1 MDIHFSK
8 GILFLQWI
16 NFASLWTFSCQ
27 FVGWCI
33 SLLYS
38 LDLFLDFDYI
48 YTLRNCS
55 FKRNLSNQAF
65 LFLQLCSWY
74 SLYYHVHFRI
84 RLSISAKRLMGLLT
98 WMALT
103 MDQFVHMWQVLQIEP
118 STNEQIVFLHSSVY
132 HFRYSLSNILKYLMY
147 RLNISFV
154 RFIPKY
160 YIIHAVFNSYAFIKF

>member
-84 RLSISAKRLMGLLT
+84 RLSISAKKTYGTVDLDGINYGPICAYVASPPD
-98 WMALT
+98 WAFN
-103 MDQFVHMWQVLQIEP
+103 QW
-118 STNEQIVFLHSSVY
+118 TNC
-132 HFRYSLSNILKYLMY
+132 LSP
-147 RLNISFV
+147 
-154 RFIPKY
+154 FICVP
-160 YIIHAVFNSYAFIKF
+160 F